1 MKQQHRK
8 PARTLAMALA
18 LSSLTTLAQAQEGD
32 GTVINPALA
41 QEAVM
46 EILPAVPADLG
57 LSPEDY
63 VFGNDHTGDLRS
75 VHVLIGPDG
84 HMMPNEAWR
93 LTHPAQCRKQARETF
108 EAVQILTFEI
118 LRATETLNGLTR
130 HQYYANARLSDIDVG
145 PEKRLMARR
154 SSTGG
159 STVGRYPTG
168 SGGKLLLAD
177 YDALVPA
184 FRDAMQNLRIDF
196 GAPGDGCGDIRL
208 THLHGAK
215 VDQEFGFLAGYQN
228 ESVPNMTYEWDF
240 GGAGGQGDQIG
251 RHVYNAKGTYT
262 VTVHIGGEGV
272 REGSASIA
280 VAVDDGPIQPKD
292 GTWAISLVNHETEGC
307 APKIVSGIEKAMVG
321 MFGDEKRETLT
332 FATPFHPEPLM
343 KHAEKLDWA
352 QRGMNTWDTVVAD
365 KSGGAMK
372 QKVVLTA
379 EVLSETRIKE
389 VMDHEIIM
397 SARIATL
404 LEGSERCL
412 AVGTYDLTWV
422 GP

>member
-8 PARTLAMALA
+8 PTRTLAMAFVLA
-18 LSSLTTLAQAQEGD
+18 SLTTLAQAQEGD
-32 GTVINPALA
+32 GSDIIPALA

-46 EILPAVPADLG
+46 EILPAIPAEVG

-63 VFGNDHTGDLRS
+63 VFGNDYTADLRS
-75 VHVLIGPDG
+75 VHVFIGPDG
-84 HMMPNEAWR
+84 HMMPSEAWR
-93 LTHPAQCRKQARETF
+93 FTHPAQCRKQARETF
-108 EAVQILTFEI
+108 EPVQILTFEI
-118 LRATETLNGLTR
+118 QRITETLNGLTR
-130 HQYYANARLSDIDVG
+130 HQYFANARLSDIDVG
-145 PEKRLMARR
+145 PDKLLMARR

-168 SGGKLLLAD
+168 SGGKLSLAD

-184 FRDAMQNLRIDF
+184 FRDAMQNLGIDF
-196 GAPGDGCGDIRL
+196 GSPGDGCGDIRL
-208 THLHGAK
+208 THLYGAK
-215 VDQEFGFLAGYQN
+215 VDEEFGFLAGYQN

-240 GGAGGQGDQIG
+240 GGAGGHGDQIG
-251 RHVYNAKGTYT
+251 RHVYPAKGTYT
-262 VTVHIGGEGV
+262 VTVHVGGEGV

-280 VAVDDGPIQPKD
+280 VVVDDGPIQPKD

-307 APKIVSGIEKAMVG
+307 APKIVSGIEKAMAS
-321 MFGDEKRETLT
+321 MFGDEKRERLT
-332 FATPFHPEPLM
+332 FAKPFHPEPLM
-343 KHAEKLDWA
+343 KHADKLDWT
-352 QRGMNTWDTVVAD
+352 QRGMNTWDTVIAE
-365 KSGGAMK
+365 KSGNAMK
-372 QKVVLTA
+372 QKVGLVA

-397 SARIATL
+397 SANIANL
-404 LEGSERCL
+404 LGGSERCV